1 MSFPRSAS
9 NYSAGDGSQSPGGG
23 GSISGRRI
31 TRQNS
36 FAVMRDSFLLTL
48 GEQAQTAFLD
58 RNLEAHYSASNSQHG
73 GFCGDDGSVRSSS
86 SVPNKIRVAVP
97 SYNSLDW
104 GDDAK
109 HTIRAQVIVWSI
121 SAPDVKS
128 GIVSMKFRATL
139 FWNDPSHAQ
148 SKKDNLNHVN
158 SEAEDDG
165 GVPVAGAKKRKGSK
179 KQSFM
184 WQMAGRSVAYK
195 KKVSDHPEE
204 ELLDVP
210 PLSILNADSFEI
222 IGAPEVTLLRGDN
235 RLYRWSCMYRA
246 NLHQSE
252 MSVTQYPHDKYDL
265 CLKLGILSQ
274 RQPGGR
280 WDRRKWKLALAN
292 ESDTQGSIRVPYGL
306 LVDKQIPEFHYD
318 KDGLQFNLV
327 KLEHGSALQ
336 TTKDQDFYLQVSLR
350 VERNSGYFD
359 KNIMPLLSTLNLVS
373 ISILSLDADNF
384 FQRALL
390 SLNIAFVE
398 VGIRMSLDAFL
409 PSVGYQ
415 IKMQRILNFFFYS
428 ILVIVMESSILK
440 FVLENNVVTISFTRW
455 VDAMMAIVL
464 LVNQAYLSLIY
475 VSFSRLREKVVAHA
489 DEADNW

>member
-1 MSFPRSAS
+1 MM
-9 NYSAGDGSQSPGGG
+9 
-23 GSISGRRI
+23 
-31 TRQNS
+31 RQNS
-36 FAVMRDSFLLTL
+36 FSMMRDSVLWL

-58 RNLEAHYSASNSQHG
+58 RNLEAHHYSTSNTCSHHG
-73 GFCGDDGSVRSSS
+73 GFGNGGGDDGSVRTTASS
-86 SVPNKIRVAVP
+86 SVPNRIRVGTTVP

-109 HTIRAQVIVWSI
+109 HTIRAQVIVWRI

-128 GIVSMKFRATL
+128 GIVSMKFRVTL
-139 FWNDPSHAQ
+139 FWNDPSQA
-148 SKKDNLNHVN
+148 KK
-158 SEAEDDG
+158 EDRLDSDSTDEEEDG
-165 GVPVAGAKKRKGSK
+165 GAPVAGANADQSKSRTKKRKGNR

-195 KKVSDHPEE
+195 KKVGDHPEE

-222 IGAPEVTLLRGDN
+222 IGAPEVTLLREET

-252 MSVTQYPHDKYDL
+252 MSVTQYPHDKHDL

-306 LVDKQIPEFHYD
+306 LVDKQIPEFHHD
-318 KDGLQFNLV
+318 SDGLQFNLV

-336 TTKDQDFYLQVSLR
+336 TIKDQDFYLQVSLR

-398 VGIRMSLDAFL
+398 VGIRMSLDAKL

-428 ILVIVMESSILK
+428 ILAIVMESSILK
-440 FVLENNVVTISFTRW
+440 FMIENDMVAISFTRW
-455 VDAMMAIVL
+455 VDGLMATL
-464 LVNQAYLSLIY
+464 LLLNQAYLSLIY
-475 VSFSRLREKVVAHA
+475 VSFSRVREKVMAQP
-489 DEADNW
+489 EI

>member
-9 NYSAGDGSQSPGGG
+9 NYSACDGSQSPGGG
-23 GSISGRRI
+23 GSISGRRM

-36 FAVMRDSFLLTL
+36 FAVSMRDSVLWL

-58 RNLEAHYSASNSQHG
+58 RNLEAHYSASNSQQG
-73 GFCGDDGSVRSSS
+73 GFGGDDGSVRTTGSSA
-86 SVPNKIRVAVP
+86 VPNKIRVAMP

-104 GDDAK
+104 GDDATK

-148 SKKDNLNHVN
+148 SKKEDHLNHDN
-158 SEAEDDG
+158 TETDDNG
-165 GVPVAGAKKRKGSK
+165 GVPVAKKRKGSK

-204 ELLDVP
+204 DLLDVP
-210 PLSILNADSFEI
+210 TLSILNADSFEI
-222 IGAPEVTLLRGDN
+222 IGAPEVMLLREDT

-252 MSVTQYPHDKYDL
+252 MSVTQYPHDKHDL

-274 RQPGGR
+274 RQLGGR

-306 LVDKQIPEFHYD
+306 LVDKQIPGFHYD

-336 TTKDQDFYLQVSLR
+336 AIKDQDFYLQVSLR

-373 ISILSLDADNF
+373 ISILSLDAGNF

-398 VGIRMSLDAFL
+398 VGIRMSLDDRL

-428 ILVIVMESSILK
+428 ILAIVMESSILK
-440 FVLENNVVTISFTRW
+440 FMLENNMVTIGFSRW
-455 VDAMMAIVL
+455 VDVMMTTIL
-464 LVNQAYLSLIY
+464 LMNQAYLSLIY
-475 VSFSRLREKVVAHA
+475 VSFSRLREKVA
-489 DEADNW
+489 DEADSW

>member
-1 MSFPRSAS
+1 M
-9 NYSAGDGSQSPGGG
+9 
-23 GSISGRRI
+23 
-31 TRQNS
+31 RQNS
-36 FAVMRDSFLLTL
+36 FAASVLWL

-58 RNLEAHYSASNSQHG
+58 RDLEAHCYSAASNSQHG
-73 GFCGDDGSVRSSS
+73 GFVGDGGSVRTTGSS
-86 SVPNKIRVAVP
+86 SVLNKRVAMP

-104 GDDAK
+104 DDDGK

-128 GIVSMKFRATL
+128 GSVSMKFRATL

-148 SKKDNLNHVN
+148 SKKEGDHLNHDN
-158 SEAEDDG
+158 AETEDNG

-184 WQMAGRSVAYK
+184 WQMAGRSVACK

-210 PLSILNADSFEI
+210 PLSILNADSFEV
-222 IGAPEVTLLRGDN
+222 IGAPEVTLLGE

-252 MSVTQYPHDKYDL
+252 MSVTQYPHDKHDL

-428 ILVIVMESSILK
+428 ILAIVMESSILK

>member
-73 GFCGDDGSVRSSS
+73 GFGGDDGSVRTSS

-148 SKKDNLNHVN
+148 SKKDNLNHDN
-158 SEAEDDG
+158 SETEDDG

-252 MSVTQYPHDKYDL
+252 MSVTQYPHDKHDL

-336 TTKDQDFYLQVSLR
+336 TIKDQDFYLQVSLR

-373 ISILSLDADNF
+373 ISILSLDAGNF

-398 VGIRMSLDAFL
+398 VGIRMSLDDRL

-428 ILVIVMESSILK
+428 ILAIVMESSILK
-440 FVLENNVVTISFTRW
+440 FILENNMVTISFTRW
-455 VDAMMAIVL
+455 VDVMMATIL
-464 LVNQAYLSLIY
+464 LMNQAYLSLIY
-475 VSFSRLREKVVAHA
+475 ASFSRLREKVMTHG
-489 DEADNW
+489 DETDNW